1 MALLDM
7 CRKEGFQLVVAHMN
21 YKKRDTA
28 DRDMELVRS
37 YCARFHIPFE
47 ARLQTKPCVGNFQAF
62 AREERYRMYRELLQ
76 KYQAAAV
83 LLAHHLDDHLETYLM
98 AKERGSMK
106 EYLGIQEEACIMGC
120 TIIRPLMAYSKRELE
135 AYCRE
140 NAVPFG
146 IDEEGFQLVVAHM
159 NYKKRD
165 TADRDMELVRSYCA
179 RFHIPF
185 EARLQTKPCVG
196 NFQAF
201 AREER
206 YRMYRELLQK
216 YQAAAVLLAHH
227 LDDHLE
233 TYLMAKER
241 GSMKEY
247 LGIQEEACIMGCTII
262 RPLMAYSKRE
272 LEAYCRENAV
282 PFGIDESNLT
292 DHYARNRIRHEIVDR
307 MSEKEKEALMET
319 ISRENMRM
327 QQLRADC
334 RAFLNS
340 WDGSLKKL
348 RVLDSYFLEQVL
360 ITWIHDTCSCYLSM
374 HEIQVLREL
383 IMNNANYWTRDIA
396 GGYDIYSEY
405 GKLVIDTSE
414 EISYSYVYDH
424 AVFEKTPYF
433 ETAPHGTGVEAVTLQ
448 ATDWPITIRNA
459 QPQDAI
465 QLRFG
470 VKKLNRW
477 FIDRKIPKKER
488 KLWPV
493 VVNAAGNVIL
503 VPKIGCDIAHFSNN
517 PTLFVL
523 K

>member
-7 CRKEGFQLVVAHMN
+7 CRK
-21 YKKRDTA
+21 
-28 DRDMELVRS
+28 
-37 YCARFHIPFE
+37 
-47 ARLQTKPCVGNFQAF
+47 
-62 AREERYRMYRELLQ
+62 
-76 KYQAAAV
+76 
-83 LLAHHLDDHLETYLM
+83 
-98 AKERGSMK
+98 
-106 EYLGIQEEACIMGC
+106 
-120 TIIRPLMAYSKRELE
+120 
-135 AYCRE
+135 
-140 NAVPFG
+140 
-146 IDEEGFQLVVAHM
+146 EGFQLVVAHM

-319 ISRENMRM
+319 ISWENMRM

>member
-83 LLAHHLDDHLETYLM
+83 LLAHHL
-98 AKERGSMK
+98 
-106 EYLGIQEEACIMGC
+106 
-120 TIIRPLMAYSKRELE
+120 MAYSKRELE

-140 NAVPFG
+140 
-146 IDEEGFQLVVAHM
+146 H
-159 NYKKRD
+159 
-165 TADRDMELVRSYCA
+165 
-179 RFHIPF
+179 
-185 EARLQTKPCVG
+185 
-196 NFQAF
+196 
-201 AREER
+201 
-206 YRMYRELLQK
+206 
-216 YQAAAVLLAHH
+216 
-227 LDDHLE
+227 
-233 TYLMAKER
+233 
-241 GSMKEY
+241 
-247 LGIQEEACIMGCTII
+247 
-262 RPLMAYSKRE
+262 
-272 LEAYCRENAV
+272 AV